1 MVVDKTDFACQD
13 IEVIDNLIEEYL
25 VSLKEVYPSLM
36 SKVKSHLSSHVV
48 SIVFKLTS
56 SNFINVHFIDKIS
69 GHQQKYFI

>member
-25 VSLKEVYPSLM
+25 ISLKEVYPSLM

-48 SIVFKLTS
+48 SIFFKLT
-56 SNFINVHFIDKIS
+56 
-69 GHQQKYFI
+69 